1 MDTHTDQ
8 SAAPQSLDSQSTT
21 PATFPNVTPEDI
33 EATEKLIEDLLCRL
47 RNGEEVE
54 FTIPGAPT
62 VRIAPREPKTW
73 VNGREIAHL
82 FQGPPDPD
90 FERDIRMEAFDQTI
104 IDPWERRARRNS

>member
-8 SAAPQSLDSQSTT
+8 SAEPKSLDSKSTT

-90 FERDIRMEAFDQTI
+90 FERDTNTFDQTI

>member
-1 MDTHTDQ
+1 MDSKTDQ
-8 SAAPQSLDSQSTT
+8 SAELKILDSQSTT
-21 PATFPNVTPEDI
+21 PATFPTVTPEDFD
-33 EATEKLIEDLLCRL
+33 ALEKLIEDLLCRL

-73 VNGREIAHL
+73 VKWSEVAHL

-90 FERDIRMEAFDQTI
+90 FARDIRMEAFDHSI

>member
-8 SAAPQSLDSQSTT
+8 SAELKTLDSQSTT
-21 PATFPNVTPEDI
+21 PATFPHVTPEDI
-33 EATEKLIEDLLCRL
+33 EATQKLIEDLLCRL

-73 VNGREIAHL
+73 VKWSEVAHL

-90 FERDIRMEAFDQTI
+90 FERDTNTFDQTI

>member
-1 MDTHTDQ
+1 M
-8 SAAPQSLDSQSTT
+8 T
-21 PATFPNVTPEDI
+21 PDDF
-33 EATEKLIEDLLCRL
+33 EATVKLIEDLLCRL

-82 FQGPPDPD
+82 FKGPPDPD
-90 FERDIRMEAFDQTI
+90 FARDIRMEAFDQTI
-104 IDPWERRARRNS
+104 IDPWERCARRNS

>member
-1 MDTHTDQ
+1 MDSKTEQ
-8 SAAPQSLDSQSTT
+8 SAEFKILDSQSTT
-21 PATFPNVTPEDI
+21 PATFPNVTPDDFD
-33 EATEKLIEDLLCRL
+33 ALEKLIEDLLCRL

-90 FERDIRMEAFDQTI
+90 FARDIRMEAFDHSPR
-104 IDPWERRARRNS
+104 DPWERRDNRDS

>member
-8 SAAPQSLDSQSTT
+8 SAAPKSLDSQSTT

-90 FERDIRMEAFDQTI
+90 FARDIRMEAFDHSPR
-104 IDPWERRARRNS
+104 DPWERRDDRDS

>member
-1 MDTHTDQ
+1 MDSKTEQ
-8 SAAPQSLDSQSTT
+8 SAEFKILDSQSTT
-21 PATFPNVTPEDI
+21 PATFPTVTPEDI
-33 EATEKLIEDLLCRL
+33 EATAQLIEDLLCRL

-90 FERDIRMEAFDQTI
+90 FARDIRMEAFDHSI

>member
-1 MDTHTDQ
+1 METHTDQ
-8 SAAPQSLDSQSTT
+8 STEPKSLDSQSTT
-21 PATFPNVTPEDI
+21 PATFPRVTPEDI

-62 VRIAPREPKTW
+62 VRIAAREPKTFVKW
-73 VNGREIAHL
+73 SEVAHL

-90 FERDIRMEAFDQTI
+90 FERDTNAFDQTI